1 METPVNNRQVNIWRG
16 SEPPPTIHHVW
27 IKDNNTLFL
36 YDTQY
41 EDWVAFLEF
50 PGLKVTQQEDKSI
63 KISAGDTYFILATS
77 GNSIAMNKVGN
88 TIMFVSNALS
98 SIPTSSPL
106 EWKNQ
111 KLKHLESGVQAG
123 AYGPKLSSSSSTFSV
138 PNFSVDSTGHITKA
152 DQVSVTIP
160 DRVVQTPLNA
170 KEGEY
175 QVILAG
181 STSKERETGDVNKID
196 NFYYNA
202 KNNQLH
208 TPGIV
213 VGGNSE
219 INGITTFNANIKLG
233 KNAVIEGSVT
243 GTATPTNHASTE
255 DIFGLGTA
263 STSPGVEAMYGHVKL
278 ATTFQKAANNDLVS
292 PGYQAGIA
300 ASPAMVFEA
309 YQTAIAYSDNLFGSD
324 FCKENGKYMIDWLEI

>member
-77 GNSIAMNKVGN
+77 GSSIAMNKVGN

-123 AYGPKLSSSSSTFSV
+123 IYGPRLSSSSNTFSV
-138 PNFSVDSTGHITKA
+138 PNFQVNQTGHITKA

-160 DRVVQTPLNA
+160 DRVVQNPLSE
-170 KEGEY
+170 KTGKF
-175 QVILAG
+175 QVILSG
-181 STSKERETGDVNKID
+181 SNSEERETGEVNKI
-196 NFYYNA
+196 NTFFYDTESKQVY
-202 KNNQLH
+202 L
-208 TPGIV
+208 PSIIV
-213 VGGNSE
+213 EGNSE

-255 DIFGLGTA
+255 DVFGLGTT
-263 STSPGVEAMYGHVKL
+263 STKDPAKYGHVKL
-278 ATTFQKAANNDLVS
+278 ETTFEKAPNNSLVQ
-292 PGYQAGIA
+292 PIYQDGVA
-300 ASPAMVFEA
+300 ASPVMVFEA
-309 YQTAIAYSDNLFGSD
+309 YQTAVTYSDNLFGSD
-324 FCKENGKYMIDWLEI
+324 FRKENGKYMIDWLEI

>member
-1 METPVNNRQVNIWRG
+1 METLVNNRQVNIWRG

-27 IKDNNTLFL
+27 IKDNKTLFL

-41 EDWVAFLEF
+41 EDWVSFLEF
-50 PGLKVTQQEDKSI
+50 PGLKVTQQEDRSI

-77 GNSIAMNKVGN
+77 GNSISMNKVGN

-123 AYGPKLSSSSSTFSV
+123 IYGPKLSSSSNTFSI
-138 PNFSVDSTGHITKA
+138 PNFQVNQTGHITKA

-160 DRVVQTPLNA
+160 DRVVQNPLSE
-170 KEGEY
+170 KTGKF
-175 QVILAG
+175 QVILSG
-181 STSKERETGDVNKID
+181 SNSEERETGEVNKI
-196 NFYYNA
+196 NTFFYDTESKQVY
-202 KNNQLH
+202 L
-208 TPGIV
+208 PSIIV
-213 VGGNSE
+213 EGNSE
-219 INGITTFNANIKLG
+219 INGVTVFNANIKLG

-255 DIFGLGTA
+255 DVFGLGTA
-263 STSPGVEAMYGHVKL
+263 STKDPAKYGHVKL
-278 ATTFQKAANNDLVS
+278 ETTFEKAPNNDLVQ
-292 PGYQAGIA
+292 PVYQDGVA
-300 ASPAMVFEA
+300 ASPVMVFEA
-309 YQTAIAYSDNLFGSD
+309 YQAAITYSDNLFGSD
-324 FCKENGKYMIDWLEI
+324 FRKEDGKYMIDWLEI